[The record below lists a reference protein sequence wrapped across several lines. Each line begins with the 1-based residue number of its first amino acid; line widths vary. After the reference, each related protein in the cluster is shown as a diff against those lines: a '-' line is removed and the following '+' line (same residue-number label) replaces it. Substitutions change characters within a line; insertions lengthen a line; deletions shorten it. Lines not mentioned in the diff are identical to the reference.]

1 MQSTDDKTLLQTALK
16 LCPISEDPERAWA
29 FLVFCGLVETRA
41 HADFIRLAGEQS
53 GQLTPLGDSLLDFVT
68 RRAELVDPGS
78 ALAQKLWTYF
88 QVGSS
93 LEPDTQLGAEM
104 DEGTQPG
111 ITGPVL
117 VES

>member
-1 MQSTDDKTLLQTALK
+1 MQSLEEKTLLQTALK
-16 LCPISEDPERAWA
+16 MCPISDDPERAWA

-41 HADFIRLAGEQS
+41 HADFIRLANEQS
-53 GQLTPLGDSLLDFVT
+53 GKITALGDSLLDFVT
-68 RRAELVDPGS
+68 RRAEMVDPGS

-93 LEPDTQLGAEM
+93 LEPEPQLGAEM

>member
-1 MQSTDDKTLLQTALK
+1 MQSLEEKTLLQTALTM
-16 LCPISEDPERAWA
+16 CPISDDPERAWA

-41 HADFIRLAGEQS
+41 HADFIRLANEQS
-53 GQLTPLGDSLLDFVT
+53 GKITALGDSLLDFVT
-68 RRAELVDPGS
+68 RRAEMVDPGS

-93 LEPDTQLGAEM
+93 LEPEPQLGAEM

>member
-1 MQSTDDKTLLQTALK
+1 MQSADEKTLLQTALK
-16 LCPISEDPERAWA
+16 MCPVHEDPERAWA

-41 HADFIRLAGEQS
+41 HADFLRLASERS
-53 GQLTPLGDSLLDFVT
+53 GQITALGDSLLDFVT

-93 LEPDTQLGAEM
+93 LEPEPQLGADM

-111 ITGPVL
+111 IGPVV